1 MMMSN
6 INQISYTTS
15 IVHVLQGMLSYF
27 HHFGIFV
34 WMGENNNLN
43 MLNVDVYFFKNEGK
57 NLHFQKYWDVC
68 GQGLNYCFYKGQAM
82 VQFRIKNYH

>member
-6 INQISYTTS
+6 INQTSYRSYTTS
-15 IVHVLQGMLSYF
+15 TGHF

-34 WMGENNNLN
+34 WMGENNNN
-43 MLNVDVYFFKNEGK
+43 MLHVDVYFFKNEEK
-57 NLHFQKYWDVC
+57 NLHFQKYQDVC
-68 GQGLNYCFYKGQAM
+68 GQGLTYCLFRGRQLM